1 MVINSLEIANFRSH
15 SRSAFSFRS
24 RTFLFGRNNSGKSTA
39 LDAIRFV
46 LTGRLEG
53 IDGANRNIVELI
65 NERSLERL
73 TAAQSADER
82 ASFALGA
89 RLRLADPALAP
100 RRQSD
105 GREVFLDVNDNGKD
119 WRGSKTDKQAELYK
133 RLGATEAEVLACL
146 DSSAFLRLHHS
157 DAKALTMRL
166 MDAKIP
172 ATPLEP
178 LGVRGPLTVEELAQE
193 YKRAFDA
200 RTVAKRDLDRHSVY
214 PAPAL
219 VEGEEPPSL
228 EAIGE
233 QLDDLRN
240 DEAVIVRDT
249 STLLGRKREILR
261 QIEELTAD
269 KLEIE
274 KRIDSYGDPNADCD
288 TLEQRL
294 EIWPRLM
301 LEGEPAVP
309 EPPTFARLNLEGDE
323 RERDTKQE
331 ALVDARG
338 RLKVI
343 EEQIGYLAKHNP
355 TAGCVLDPS
364 VPCKTPAKSFASRLE
379 ALRALLEQTEKEIG
393 DGAEQLE
400 AVRALITR
408 RRDEAAATEAKA
420 SAEYRAAA
428 AARDAVRKRNKAAED
443 ADRKNRAEVE
453 RGLATAR
460 ARCGYL
466 QQDQASLAQVLER
479 LERLGRDLVGL
490 GDVEEPEGLEQVRAR
505 IAAGEAILEEAT
517 RWHEANRLHRES
529 RDAHLALEREVAR
542 LEHLV
547 EQLGPKGLIV
557 DALETARVAFEARV
571 NGALAKWGYAIGFTL
586 DPWLVRVNGRPT
598 SQLSISERLRVGIA
612 LQLAVAEL
620 CGLMFVTIDQVDI
633 LDAENRAILLDVL
646 DGWTGQVVIAAM
658 RDDREGLPTGAD
670 VPPDTAMYW
679 IDRDLAGD
687 TTVAPL

>member
-15 SRSAFSFRS
+15 ARSAIALRS

-39 LDAIRFV
+39 LDAIRFA
-46 LTGRLEG
+46 LTGKLEG

-73 TAAQSADER
+73 TAAQSVEER
-82 ASFALGA
+82 GSFSLGV
-89 RLRLADPALAP
+89 RLRLNDPTLAP

-105 GREVFLDVNDNGKD
+105 GREVFLDVNENGKD
-119 WRGSKTDKQAELYK
+119 WRGSKTDKQTELYK
-133 RLGATEAEVLACL
+133 RIGATEAEVLACL
-146 DSSAFLRLHHS
+146 DSSAFLRLHHA

-178 LGVRGPLTVEELAQE
+178 LGIGGPLTVEQLGQE
-193 YKRAFDA
+193 YKRAFDK

-214 PAPAL
+214 PAPTL
-219 VEGEEPPSL
+219 LDGEEPPSVA
-228 EAIGE
+228 AITE

-240 DEAVIVRDT
+240 DEAVIVRD
-249 STLLGRKREILR
+249 SSELLGRKREILR
-261 QIEELTAD
+261 QIEELTTD

-274 KRIDSYGDPNADCD
+274 KRIASYGDPDRDCD
-288 TLEQRL
+288 TIESRL
-294 EIWPRLM
+294 EAWPGLV
-301 LEGEPAVP
+301 LEAEPEMPA
-309 EPPTFARLNLEGDE
+309 PPTFARLNLEGDE
-323 RERDTKQE
+323 RERDAKQE

-343 EEQIGYLAKHNP
+343 EEQVGYLAKHNP
-355 TAGCVLDPS
+355 SAGCVLDPS
-364 VPCKTPAKSFASRLE
+364 VPCKTPAKSFAARLE
-379 ALRALLEQTEKEIG
+379 ALRALLEQTENEIG
-393 DGAEQLE
+393 AGAEQLE

-428 AARDAVRKRNKAAED
+428 AARDKVRKSNKAAEE
-443 ADRKNRAEVE
+443 RHRSERAAVE
-453 RGLATAR
+453 RSLAEAR
-460 ARCGYL
+460 ARAGYL
-466 QQDQASLAQVLER
+466 QQDQATLAQVLER
-479 LERLGRDLVGL
+479 IERLGRDLIGL
-490 GDVEEPEGLEQVRAR
+490 GDVQEPEGLDQVRAR
-505 IAAGEAILEEAT
+505 IKAGEQILEEAT

-529 RDAHLALEREVAR
+529 RDAHADLEREVAW

-547 EQLGPKGLIV
+547 EQLGPKGLVV
-557 DALETARVAFEARV
+557 DALETARAAFEARV
-571 NGALAKWGYAIGFTL
+571 NRALAKWGYSIGFVL
-586 DPWLVRVNGRPT
+586 DPWLVRVNGRPS

-620 CGLMFVTIDQVDI
+620 CGLMFVTIDQVDL
-633 LDAENRAILLDVL
+633 LDAENRAILLEVL
-646 DGWTGQVVIAAM
+646 DGWSGQAVIASM
-658 RDDREGLPTGAD
+658 RDERDGLPTGAD

-679 IDRDLAGD
+679 IDRDQAGD
-687 TTVAPL
+687 TTIAPL